1 MKYLLDTHVLLW
13 TLFETSKLSQTAKE
27 LIQSPQKPVFVSVVS
42 FWEIAIKYGL
52 GKIKFEQFTPEDIPL
67 MCGQMKLE
75 LMELNPEICISYHQ
89 LPIGIHQ
96 DPFDRMLIWQAKC
109 LNLTL
114 ISKDERIGQYSI
126 HGIKVV
132 W

>member
-1 MKYLLDTHVLLW
+1 
-13 TLFETSKLSQTAKE
+13 
-27 LIQSPQKPVFVSVVS
+27 
-42 FWEIAIKYGL
+42 
-52 GKIKFEQFTPEDIPL
+52 

-89 LPIGIHQ
+89 LPIGIHR

-126 HGIKVV
+126 HGVKVV